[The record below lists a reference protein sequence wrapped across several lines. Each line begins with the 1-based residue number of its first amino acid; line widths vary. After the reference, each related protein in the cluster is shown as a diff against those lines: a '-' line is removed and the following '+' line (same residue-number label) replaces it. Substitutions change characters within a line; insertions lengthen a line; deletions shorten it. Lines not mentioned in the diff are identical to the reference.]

1 MASSGIPATESAV
14 GADADAATEPAASA
28 GAAGRSRSADPDST
42 RSARPVNPKLVL
54 LLVCVA
60 QFVLLV
66 DDTIVNV
73 ALPTIGDDLD
83 FTESSLS
90 WVTNAY
96 FLTFGGFL
104 LIGGGLADL
113 LGRRRLFGISLV
125 MFVLASAVCGIAP
138 NSAVLIG
145 ARAAQGIAG
154 ALLSPAALA
163 ILLAT
168 FREPAERARAL
179 GTWAALTGLG
189 AATGLL
195 LGGALVEWTHWRWIF
210 LINLPVGA
218 LTLLALPKVI
228 GPDDREAA
236 RRVPDFAGAAIGT
249 AAVLT
254 LVYTVVETDTHPWSS
269 TRTLLGLGIAAVL
282 AIGFAVRQRYAAE
295 PLLPR
300 ALLRMRHLVL
310 ADVLVLVAAGGL
322 FAMFFFL
329 TLYMQRIQGWSPME
343 TGLSFLPFSVGMGL
357 GAAVSTKLIA
367 NRGPLL
373 PVSVGPAVAAGGM
386 WLMSRLDAHSSYT
399 GHLMPALVI
408 TGLGL
413 GVAFVAIIH
422 TATGGAGEGEGGV
435 ASAMV
440 TTCQQIGA
448 AIGIAVLVTVATNHT
463 KDRVKSGVM
472 QQDAVVDGFSRAFEI
487 QAGLM
492 GAAALLGIVVG
503 VATAR
508 HHAARKEAGPDPVAG
523 LT

>member
-1 MASSGIPATESAV
+1 MASSGIPATESTIGAGSASSGASDAV
-14 GADADAATEPAASA
+14 AAAVSP
-28 GAAGRSRSADPDST
+28 GRS
-42 RSARPVNPKLVL
+42 VNPKLVL

-125 MFVLASAVCGIAP
+125 LFVLASAVCGIAP
-138 NSAVLIG
+138 DSGVLIG

-168 FREPAERARAL
+168 FRQPAERARAL

-195 LGGALVEWTHWRWIF
+195 LGGALVEWAHWRWIF
-210 LINLPVGA
+210 LINLPIGA
-218 LTLLALPKVI
+218 LTLLALPRVI

-254 LVYTVVETDTHPWSS
+254 LVYTVVETPTHPWSS
-269 TRTLLGLGIAAVL
+269 TRTLLGLAVAAVL
-282 AIGFAVRQRYAAE
+282 ALGFALRQRSAAE

-329 TLYMQRIQGWSPME
+329 TLYMQRIQGWSPMD
-343 TGLSFLPFSVGMGL
+343 TGLAFLPFSVGMGL

-373 PVSVGPAVAAGGM
+373 PVSVGPAIAAGGM
-386 WLMSRLDAHSSYT
+386 WLMSRLDEHSSYT
-399 GHLMPALVI
+399 GHLLPALVV

-440 TTCQQIGA
+440 TTCQQLGA
-448 AIGIAVLVTVATNHT
+448 AVGIAVLVTVATNHT
-463 KDRVKSGVM
+463 KDRMASGVLAG
-472 QQDAVVDGFSRAFEI
+472 QATVDGFSRAFEI

-492 GAAALLGIVVG
+492 GMAALLGIVVG
-503 VATAR
+503 VATER
-508 HHAARKEAGPDPVAG
+508 HHAGRE
-523 LT
+523 